1 MNNPD
6 PMRGALAMTLEI
18 LTAEGHGELAA
29 TLREKWTEDLKMLA
43 ALAQVSDQL
52 AAEKSTSDCNG

>member
-6 PMRGALAMTLEI
+6 PMRGALAMTLEN
-18 LTAEGHGELAA
+18 LPAEGHEELAM
-29 TLREKWTEDLKMLA
+29 TLREKWTKDLVLLA

-52 AAEKSTSDCNG
+52 AAEQSKDS

>member
-1 MNNPD
+1 MND

-18 LTAEGHGELAA
+18 LTAEGHGELAP
-29 TLREKWTEDLKMLA
+29 TLREKWTKDLELLA

-52 AAEKSTSDCNG
+52 ETSKDG

>member
-1 MNNPD
+1 MND

-18 LTAEGHGELAA
+18 LTAEGYEELA
-29 TLREKWTEDLKMLA
+29 TMLREKWTEDLELLA

-52 AAEKSTSDCNG
+52 AAEQSKDS

>member
-18 LTAEGHGELAA
+18 LTAEGHEELAT
-29 TLREKWTEDLKMLA
+29 TLREKWAENLKMLT
-43 ALAQVSDQL
+43 ALIQVSDQL
-52 AAEKSTSDCNG
+52 AAETSKDG

>member
-1 MNNPD
+1 MNND

-18 LTAEGHGELAA
+18 LTAEGHEELAT
-29 TLREKWTEDLKMLA
+29 TLREKWTKDLELLA

-52 AAEKSTSDCNG
+52 AAETSRDD